1 LSISSTLFL
10 IIIGVA
16 TAANTTTN
24 PIPDDL
30 EFHHDGMDRPFRQDS
45 TSREKNKDL
54 LQMGAGSTEFSD
66 ESNDS
71 GNIFNHLFFELL

>member
-1 LSISSTLFL
+1 MSISSTLFL

-16 TAANTTTN
+16 TAANTA

-71 GNIFNHLFFELL
+71 GISFNHYFSAKLL